1 MPTGTPLTW
10 AGQSL
15 TAALANAEFRD
26 QYIALYGA
34 PTGRLRYDGT
44 AASISLSSQ
53 AIGTLHTTVTAANLM
68 KFTTAQS
75 NAYTGAMTTGSTPFS
90 RLIAPIDGI
99 YEAGG
104 VLVFQG
110 WGAAGPGAACALL
123 RKNGTTFI
131 DIKETRPCEA
141 SAIIGPPRQGVGVSG
156 GMTSPAV
163 GTPVQM
169 SAGDFIE
176 IYGTVNTGFPPI
188 YVFGGSSM
196 YLTWK
201 GNLA

>member
-1 MPTGTPLTW
+1 MT
-10 AGQSL
+10 
-15 TAALANAEFRD
+15 F
-26 QYIALYGA
+26 
-34 PTGRLRYDGT
+34 
-44 AASISLSSQ
+44 
-53 AIGTLHTTVTAANLM
+53 V
-68 KFTTAQS
+68 TAQS
-75 NAYTGAMTTGSTPFS
+75 NAYTGAMTTGSSPFS

-104 VLVFQG
+104 ILVFQG

-131 DIKETRPCEA
+131 DIKETRPDDA
-141 SAIIGPPRQGVGVSG
+141 SAIIGPQRQAVGTSG
-156 GMTSPAV
+156 GSTSPAV

-176 IYGTVNTGFPPI
+176 IYGTVNTGFGPI
-188 YVFGGSSM
+188 NIWGGSSM